1 MRVDRSPSLWQQDV
15 SMRTTRNIRSW
26 KEALGPRLPEAW
38 SREID
43 IFETQIELRKKGKIE
58 EKLFA
63 ETRLRRGA
71 YGQRYDNGQRHNG
84 EKTQALAFPSGD
96 ITKGPSTLWDAPGM
110 QRIKIPYG
118 RLTAEQLDTLSEVAE
133 EYSDRIL
140 HVTTRQDIQL
150 HFVHIDDTPDM
161 HRRLAAVGI
170 TTREACGN
178 TVRNVT
184 ACPAAGVCRTESF
197 DVAPYAHALTFF
209 LLGHDDTQDFG
220 RKFKVAFSG
229 CKDNACGLTNFHDL
243 GAIARTREVNG
254 VTERGFE
261 IVIGGGLGSVPQ
273 AAQVFDPFLPEAE
286 LLPIAQAM
294 SRVFARLGERQ
305 NRARARFK
313 FVVKKLGIA
322 ETTRL
327 IQEERAKLRPD
338 PRWTAFLA
346 DLHATDETPLRP
358 PGALPAGPHP
368 AGFEAWHAT
377 NVVPQRQAGYAMA
390 TVTLPLGDLTS
401 EQGRALADL
410 ARRFTGDTLRAT
422 ADQNLLL
429 RWVSEADLPAVY
441 TALRAAHLAEPGAGT
456 ISDITACPG
465 TDTCKLGISSS
476 RALAAELTRE
486 LRASGVDRDPNARH
500 LHIKASGCFN
510 SCGQHHVADLG
521 FLGVSRNVG
530 GRRVPHF
537 QLVVGGQWEH
547 NAGSYGLAIGAVP
560 SKRVPE
566 IVKRLTSRYAKERQ
580 GSESFADFANRIGKK
595 TIRAM
600 VEELQILPTYD
611 QDPSFYSDWGD
622 PSEYTISDMG
632 EGECAGEVVPYVEV
646 ELAAAE
652 REVFEA
658 QVMLDEGK
666 VDAAAGH
673 AFAAM
678 LQAARGLTREKNPNL
693 GSAPAEIVAEFRTHY
708 YDTQLFFDP
717 FAGGKFAH
725 YFFRANDE
733 RGKPATL
740 ESAHQLIEEATL
752 FVDAAHQCYARL
764 GSALKAT
771 VPSPTLPPSTP
782 I

>member
-1 MRVDRSPSLWQQDV
+1 MSADS
-15 SMRTTRNIRSW
+15 TW
-26 KEALGPRLPEAW
+26 KAILGPRVPEAW
-38 SREID
+38 GREID

-63 ETRLRRGA
+63 ETRLRRGS
-71 YGQRYDNGQRHNG
+71 YGQRYDNGQRHDG
-84 EKTQALAFPSGD
+84 EKTQALVFPSKD
-96 ITKGPSTLWDAPGM
+96 ITKGPSTMWDAPGM

-118 RLTAEQLDTLSEVAE
+118 RLTADQLEVLSEVAE

-150 HFVHIDDTPDM
+150 HFVHIEDTPDLQ
-161 HRRLAAVGI
+161 RRLAAAGI

-184 ACPAAGVCRTESF
+184 ACPYAGVCNEEQF
-197 DVAPYAHALTFF
+197 DVTPYAHALTFF

-229 CKDNACGLTNFHDL
+229 CKANACGLTNFHDI
-243 GAIARTREVNG
+243 GAIARTREVDG
-254 VTERGFE
+254 AVQRGFE
-261 IVIGGGLGSVPQ
+261 IVVGGGLGAVPQ
-273 AAQVFDPFLPEAE
+273 AALVFDEFLPEEE

-294 SRVFARLGERQ
+294 SRVFSRLGERQ

-313 FVVKKLGIA
+313 FVVKKLGIE
-322 ETTRL
+322 ETKRVVL
-327 IQEERAKLRPD
+327 EERAKLRPD

-346 DLHATDETPLRP
+346 DLHAVDEKPLRP
-358 PGALPAGPHP
+358 PGPLPALLPAGF
-368 AGFEAWHAT
+368 ASWRET
-377 NVVPQRQAGYAMA
+377 NVIPQRQPGYVMA
-390 TVTLPLGDLTS
+390 VITLPLGDLTS
-401 EQGRALADL
+401 EQGRALADI
-410 ARRFTGDTLRAT
+410 ARKFTGDTMRTT
-422 ADQNLLL
+422 ADQNMLL

-441 TALRAAHLAEPGAGT
+441 SALERVHLAQPGAGT

-476 RALAAELTRE
+476 RALAAQLAQD
-486 LRASGVDRDPNARH
+486 LRATGVDRDLNAKH
-500 LHIKASGCFN
+500 LHIKTSGCFN

-537 QLVVGGQWEH
+537 QLVVGGQWT
-547 NAGSYGLAIGAVP
+547 NNGGSYGLAIGAVP

-566 IVKRLTSRYAKERQ
+566 VVRRLTERFSKERQ
-580 GSESFADFANRIGKK
+580 GSESFADFTTRIGKK
-595 TIRAM
+595 TIRAL
-600 VEELQILPTYD
+600 VEEMQRIPSYE
-611 QDPSFYSDWGD
+611 QDPSNYSDWGD
-622 PSEYTISDMG
+622 PREYTISDMA

-646 ELAAAE
+646 ELASAE
-652 REVFEA
+652 REIFEA
-658 QVMLDEGK
+658 QMLLDEGK
-666 VDAAAGH
+666 LDAAAAH

-678 LQAARGLTREKNPNL
+678 LQGARALTREKNANI
-693 GSAPAEIVAEFRTHY
+693 GSSPDEIVGEFRKHF

-725 YFFRANDE
+725 YFFRAHEE
-733 RGKPATL
+733 RATASTM

-752 FVDAAHQCYARL
+752 FVDAAHQCYTRL
-764 GSALKAT
+764 GASIRNTAVSLGQST
-771 VPSPTLPPSTP
+771 SP
-782 I
+782 

>member
-1 MRVDRSPSLWQQDV
+1 MSTSK
-15 SMRTTRNIRSW
+15 TW
-26 KEALGPRLPEAW
+26 KQALAARIPEGLA
-38 SREID
+38 REID

-71 YGQRYDNGQRHNG
+71 YGQRYDNGQRHDG

-96 ITKGPSTLWDAPGM
+96 VTKGPMTMWDAPGM

-118 RLTAEQLDTLSEVAE
+118 RLTADHLDALAEVAE

-140 HVTTRQDIQL
+140 HVTTRQDFQL
-150 HFVHIDDTPDM
+150 HFVHIEDTPDL

-184 ACPAAGVCRTESF
+184 ACPYAGVCRDEQF
-197 DVAPYAHALTFF
+197 DVTPYAHALTYF

-229 CKDNACGLTNFHDL
+229 CKESACGLANFHDL
-243 GAIARTREVNG
+243 GAIARTRVVDGELK
-254 VTERGFE
+254 RGFE
-261 IVIGGGLGSVPQ
+261 IVIGGGLGAVPQ
-273 AAQVFDPFLPEAE
+273 AAQVYDAFLPEEE
-286 LLPIAQAM
+286 LLPLAQAL

-305 NRARARFK
+305 NRQRARFK
-313 FVVKKLGIA
+313 FVVKKLGIE
-322 ETTRL
+322 ETKRL
-327 IQEERAKLRPD
+327 VREERAALRPD

-346 DLHATDETPLRP
+346 DLHATDEKPLRP
-358 PGALPAGPHP
+358 AGPLP
-368 AGFEAWHAT
+368 GGPLPDGFARWRES
-377 NVVPQRQAGYAMA
+377 NVVPQRQAGYVMA
-390 TVTLPLGDLTS
+390 VITLPLGDLTS
-401 EQGRALADL
+401 EQARALADI
-410 ARRFTGDTLRAT
+410 ARQFTGDTLRTT
-422 ADQNLLL
+422 AEQNLLL

-441 TALRAAHLAEPGAGT
+441 AELVRIHLADPGAST

-476 RALAAELTRE
+476 RALAAELSKE
-486 LRASGVDRDPNARH
+486 LRSSGLDRDPNAKH
-500 LHIKASGCFN
+500 LHIKTSGCFN

-537 QLVVGGQWEH
+537 QLVVGGQWTN

-566 IVKRLTSRYAKERQ
+566 VVKRLTERYAKERHD
-580 GSESFADFANRIGKK
+580 SESLADFVNRIGKK
-595 TIRAM
+595 TIRAL
-600 VEELQILPTYD
+600 VEELQQLPSHE

-622 PSEYTISDMG
+622 PREYTISDMG
-632 EGECAGEVVPYVEV
+632 EGECAGEVVPYVQV

-652 REVFEA
+652 REIFES
-658 QVMLDEGK
+658 QVLLDEGQL
-666 VDAAAGH
+666 DGAAGR
-673 AFAAM
+673 ALDAM
-678 LQAARGLTREKNPNL
+678 MRAARALARERNANI
-693 GSAPAEIVAEFRTHY
+693 GSDADEVVAEFRKHF

-725 YFFRANDE
+725 YLFRAHDE
-733 RGKPATL
+733 RGKSATV
-740 ESAHQLIEEATL
+740 ETAHQLIEEATL
-752 FVDAAHQCYARL
+752 FIDAAHQCYTRL
-764 GSALKAT
+764 GSALSASAP
-771 VPSPTLPPSTP
+771 VGPSS
-782 I
+782 